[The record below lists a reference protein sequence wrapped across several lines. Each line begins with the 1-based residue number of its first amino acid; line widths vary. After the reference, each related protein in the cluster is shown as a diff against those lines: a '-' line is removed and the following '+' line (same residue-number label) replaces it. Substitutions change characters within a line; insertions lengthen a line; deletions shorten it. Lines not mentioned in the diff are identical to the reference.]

1 MDIMLATGNQGKVK
15 ELQELLALI
24 KNLGKVFYIKDYPDY
39 PDVEETGS
47 TFKEN
52 ALLKAREAAKRTKLI
67 SLADDSGLEVDILG
81 GEPGVHSARFAGEPK
96 DDDRNIDKLLKSLE
110 GVPEDQRQA
119 RFKCSLAIVTPDG
132 QEFVTEGTVE
142 GRIIFQRIGS
152 GGFGYD
158 PVFYVSEY
166 GKTMAELPLEE
177 KNRISHRAQAFDKA
191 LSILKNLL
199 D

>member
-1 MDIMLATGNQGKVK
+1 MLATGNQGKVK